1 MLSRLKFELEELI
14 DQMLSHIPNEMWES
28 EKTTFCDLQMAGGQ
42 FIKKIIKKLQEAGHS
57 DENIKSRI
65 YGYSENDLYLSYVI
79 SDKKIIGNFD
89 IYNEETIG
97 NMKFDVIVG
106 NPPYQMQVGPNK
118 TETIWDK
125 FVINSFKHLNDDGY
139 LAFVHPS
146 GWRNVDGKFKQIQ
159 NKILSK
165 NLLYLEIHNEK
176 DGLKTFGAE
185 TRYDWYVLHNKNVLK
200 TNTNIKFQDGSIMQI
215 DVKGLDFLPNDNFE
229 KVYSLIAKNN
239 EERVIVIYSRS
250 AYGTDKINTNQ
261 IKTNEFKYPCV
272 YTVNSENQPT
282 FFYSNT
288 NKNGH
293 FDIPKFIWSNGRI
306 SSIGSYVDET
316 GEFGLTQFSYAI
328 VDEPKNL
335 PHIKKAF
342 DSVEFRNLMEACAV
356 GQLTVNYKIISLF
369 RKDFWKE
376 FI

>member
-215 DVKGLDFLPNDNFE
+215 DVKGLHFLPNDSFS
-229 KVYSLIAKNN
+229 KVNSLLAKN
-239 EERVIVIYSRS
+239 EESKVNILFSSSKYETRNTHMSKHINDTFTHPIIY
-250 AYGTDKINTNQ
+250 TINGEHN
-261 IKTNEFKYPCV
+261 
-272 YTVNSENQPT
+272 PT
-282 FFYSNT
+282 FYYSSVN
-288 NKNGH
+288 NKGH
-293 FDIPKFIWSNGRI
+293 FGIPKLIWSNGRI
-306 SSIGSYVDET
+306 SSIGSYIDNN
-316 GEFGLTQFSYAI
+316 GEFGLTQFAYAI
-328 VDEPKNL
+328 VDTPENL
-335 PHIKKAF
+335 PYIKKAF
-342 DSVEFRNLMEACAV
+342 DSIEFRNLMEACAV